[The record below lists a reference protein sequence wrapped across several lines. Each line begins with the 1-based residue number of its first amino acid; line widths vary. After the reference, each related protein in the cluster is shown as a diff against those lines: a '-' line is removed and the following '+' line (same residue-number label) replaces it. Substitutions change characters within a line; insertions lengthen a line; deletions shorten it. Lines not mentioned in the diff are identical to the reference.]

1 MNYTIKQHIQS
12 ARLSLAAITHEE
24 LTLYQKLH
32 ADPVTMKFI
41 GPCFDEAQSKVFFQ
55 RSLKHTEKADS
66 SWNYFAVKLN
76 GHSQVI
82 GFVTLIAKPK
92 SAAPFEAGIMLSA
105 EGRGLGYADEALT
118 ALFLHCFTEAN
129 VPALGARVNPQ
140 NLAAVKHIKQFGFVA
155 APAEQQENTEL
166 QRYFLYPTTQNILL
180 LQRLNDR
187 FYRQADM
194 LADA

>member
-1 MNYTIKQHIQS
+1 MSYHIKKHIQS
-12 ARLSLAAITHEE
+12 ARLSLVAITNEE
-24 LTLYQKLH
+24 LALYQNLH

-92 SAAPFEAGIMLSA
+92 SAAPFEAGIMLSP

-118 ALFLHCFTEAN
+118 ALFLHCFTEAQ

-140 NLAAVKHIKQFGFVA
+140 NLAAVKHIKQFGFVD
-155 APAEQQENTEL
+155 APDEHQEKTEL
-166 QRYFLYPTTQNILL
+166 DRYFLYPTDQNMRL
-180 LQRLNDR
+180 LQQLSER